1 VKGKLA
7 NHTKMHTAYTKTAE
21 ILGLNRHIRQ
31 NLKKAHFQGTFSQF
45 PGFIMSGF
53 YFGLVWLV

>member
-1 VKGKLA
+1 
-7 NHTKMHTAYTKTAE
+7 MHTAYTKTAE

-31 NLKKAHFQGTFSQF
+31 TLKKAHLQGTFSQV